1 MAHLYDVSKIPDE
14 DKIDREFGAVLRQL
28 RVQAGFS
35 IHDVHTLTKIQ
46 ESRLMSL
53 ESGHG
58 CPSILPRELNRL
70 ASIYQVDPEELM
82 PLLA

>member
-28 RVQAGFS
+28 RIQSGFS

-53 ESGHG
+53 ESGHAT
-58 CPSILPRELNRL
+58 PSILRRELNAL
-70 ASIYQVDPEELM
+70 SSIYGVNPADLVA
-82 PLLA
+82 LLK